1 MARPLLK
8 GPSVEGGAM
17 GERTI
22 EEVLVEALSKALTRR
37 MATRI
42 VDDVRRGRG
51 GAPLPEE
58 MDELMRL
65 VRSEVADAAYLRM
78 GAQAGIAIAELED
91 RIASL
96 AAMPAGSWR
105 QRRERLVF
113 VGRSEEAAQR
123 LGAALGVAQ
132 TTRVDEL
139 WQLLVAI
146 ETEERTLLVIDA
158 EDTALD
164 PALLSRFVPDFPGHV
179 LTFVVRSCVAT
190 RESFLKSGAAFRST
204 LRPEPSDHPEVE
216 QAMRDVLAGIPPKD
230 RRHRSAGGSTTT
242 TTEPRRAA

>member
-1 MARPLLK
+1 
-8 GPSVEGGAM
+8 M

-22 EEVLVEALSKALTRR
+22 EDVLVDALSKALTRR

-78 GAQAGIAIAELED
+78 GAQAGIAIAELEE
-91 RIASL
+91 RIATLS
-96 AAMPAGSWR
+96 AMPPGSWR
-105 QRRERLVF
+105 QRRERLLF
-113 VGRSEEAAQR
+113 VGRSQEAADR
-123 LGAALGVAQ
+123 LAAALGVAETQ
-132 TTRVDEL
+132 RVDEL
-139 WQLLVAI
+139 WALLVEI
-146 ETEERTLLVIDA
+146 EKEERTLLVIDA

-164 PALLSRFVPDFPGHV
+164 VTLLSRFVPDFPGHV
-179 LTFVVRSCVAT
+179 FTFVVRSCVAT
-190 RESFLKSGAAFRST
+190 RESFLKSGAAFRAT
-204 LRPEPSDHPEVE
+204 LRPEPSDHPDVE
-216 QAMRDVLAGIPPKD
+216 QAMRDVLAGVPAKD

-242 TTEPRRAA
+242 TEPRRAA